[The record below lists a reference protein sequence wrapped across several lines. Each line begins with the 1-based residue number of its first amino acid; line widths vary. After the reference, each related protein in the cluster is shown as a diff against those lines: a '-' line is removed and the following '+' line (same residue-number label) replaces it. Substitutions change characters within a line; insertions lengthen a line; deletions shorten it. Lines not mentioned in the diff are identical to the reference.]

1 MKIPKGLN
9 VKNVIT
15 MPNASTKNV
24 FVSPVTQGM
33 DSTAAVS
40 IVFLFFLTVT
50 TLFYRCQKMMPK
62 SDG

>member
-1 MKIPKGLN
+1 MKIPKGMN

-15 MPNASTKNV
+15 MPNVSTKNV

-40 IVFLFFLTVT
+40 ICYIFFNNHSFLP
-50 TLFYRCQKMMPK
+50 MPK
-62 SDG
+62 NDAKK

>member
-40 IVFLFFLTVT
+40 IVFFF
-50 TLFYRCQKMMPK
+50 FFFFFQ
-62 SDG
+62 

>member
-1 MKIPKGLN
+1 MKITKGVN

-24 FVSPVTQGM
+24 FVRPVTQGM

-40 IVFLFFLTVT
+40 ICSIVF
-50 TLFYRCQKMMPK
+50 Q
-62 SDG
+62 